1 MKKNTLWRLMTT
13 SLVLLLTLCAT
24 APQLLAQEDNL
35 LVSLQIKSAKNVRQ
49 VLRLAGKTNKLWIDF
64 GDGSGKQQF
73 AVPDEVPEDLNQLKE
88 IPFTVRQENP
98 TIKVY
103 GAGIRAFGF
112 FRTGSILDLQLV
124 KTNDLQVLAV
134 DNTHL
139 ASLNLNGCPN
149 LEVLQ
154 CFGNFE
160 LTSLDLSHSPK
171 LKQLQIQYTGLQSID
186 LTPCKDLEVFLAFNS
201 QLKEVLLGSHP
212 KLWFFKADEAH
223 IRSLDLSK
231 CPALQLLHMNTN
243 DLSNLTLKGN
253 VALSDIQL
261 GENKHFSQANWNEA
275 PALRSLY
282 LDQTAVAQLD
292 LRSLHHLEI
301 LQAQQSQLEMLK
313 VSDQAHFSKMML
325 WGNKLS
331 ACALDTLYASLAPL
345 PAGDQDTIYLRA
357 TADFTNPG
365 LETSRTE
372 IAKNKGYLLL
382 DVISLEQLV
391 GDATGCPGSNVGVEY
406 IPRTSEQCLIPIDG
420 ERRYQIN
427 EALGLDALLVYDKQG
442 QLIIQ
447 QLATTTQ
454 LDLSRL
460 PAGQYIVLA
469 TALNGQTYG
478 QTLIL

>member
-1 MKKNTLWRLMTT
+1 MKRTTLQTLVTT
-13 SLVLLLTLCAT
+13 SWILLLTLCVST
-24 APQLLAQEDNL
+24 PHLLAQEDNL
-35 LVSLQIKSAKNVRQ
+35 LLSIQIQSAQNARQ
-49 VLRLAGKTNKLWIDF
+49 VLRLAGVSNKLWIDF

-88 IPFTVRQENP
+88 IPFTVRQANP

-124 KTNDLQVLAV
+124 KASDLQVLAL

-139 ASLNLNGCPN
+139 ASLDISGCPN

-160 LTSLDLSHSPK
+160 LTQLDLSHCPK
-171 LKQLQIQYTGLQSID
+171 LKELQIQYTGLKSID
-186 LTPCKDLEVFLAFNS
+186 LTPCKELEVFLAFKS
-201 QLKEVLLGSHP
+201 LLEEVHLGSHP
-212 KLWFFKADEAH
+212 KLWYFKADEAH
-223 IRSLDLSK
+223 IRSLDLSG

-243 DLSNLTLKGN
+243 NLSSLTLRGN
-253 VALSDIQL
+253 VSLSDMQL
-261 GENKHFSQANWNEA
+261 GENKQLARADWSEA

-292 LRSLHHLEI
+292 LRALHQLEI
-301 LQAQQSQLEMLK
+301 LQAQQSQLEMVK
-313 VSDQAHFSKMML
+313 VSDRAHFSKMML

-331 ACALDTLYASLAPL
+331 ACALDTLYATLAPL

-382 DVISLEQLV
+382 DIMSLEELV
-391 GDATGCPGSNVGVEY
+391 GDATGCPGSNVGMEY
-406 IPRTSEQCLIPIDG
+406 IPHVTEQCLIAIDG
-420 ERRYQIN
+420 QRRYRIN
-427 EALGLDALLVYDKQG
+427 AALGVSSISIYDAQGLL
-442 QLIIQ
+442 LLE
-447 QLATTTQ
+447 QLASTTE

-469 TALNGQTYG
+469 TALTGQTYG
-478 QTLIL
+478 QMLIL

>member
-1 MKKNTLWRLMTT
+1 MKRTTLQTLVTT
-13 SLVLLLTLCAT
+13 SWILLLTLCVST
-24 APQLLAQEDNL
+24 PHLLAQEDNL
-35 LVSLQIKSAKNVRQ
+35 LLSIQIQSAQNARQ
-49 VLRLAGKTNKLWIDF
+49 VLRLAGVSNKLWIDF

-88 IPFTVRQENP
+88 IPFTVRQANP

-124 KTNDLQVLAV
+124 KTDDLQVLAL

-160 LTSLDLSHSPK
+160 LTALDLSHCPK
-171 LKQLQIQYTGLQSID
+171 LKELQIQYTGLKSID
-186 LTPCKDLEVFLAFNS
+186 LTPCKELEVFLAFKS
-201 QLKEVLLGSHP
+201 LLEEVHLGSHP
-212 KLWFFKADEAH
+212 KLWYFKADEAH
-223 IRSLDLSK
+223 IRSLDLSG

-243 DLSNLTLKGN
+243 NLSSLTLRGN
-253 VALSDIQL
+253 VSLSDMQL
-261 GENKHFSQANWNEA
+261 GENKQLARADWSEA

-292 LRSLHHLEI
+292 LRALHQLEI
-301 LQAQQSQLEMLK
+301 LQAQQSQLEMVK

-331 ACALDTLYASLAPL
+331 ACALDTLYATLAPL

-382 DVISLEQLV
+382 DIMSLEELV
-391 GDATGCPGSNVGVEY
+391 GDATGCPGSNVGMEY
-406 IPRTSEQCLIPIDG
+406 IPHVTEQCLIAID
-420 ERRYQIN
+420 EQRRYRIN
-427 EALGLDALLVYDKQG
+427 AALGVSSISIYDAQGLL
-442 QLIIQ
+442 LLE
-447 QLATTTQ
+447 QLASTTE

-469 TALNGQTYG
+469 TALTGQTYG
-478 QTLIL
+478 QMLIL